1 MTYSKTHQ
9 RFSERLKNP
18 DVLTNPEKY
27 LGLNYQD
34 VLNFW
39 IYLDTLSKQDK
50 EKMNDRYQTLD
61 FNVRNSAWNAAR
73 VAAEKVIGWG
83 FRNAAWCAVW
93 DVTGLRVVFVD
104 ATLELIA
111 HHKLLEQNK
120 TPLALQCCIK
130 P

>member
-1 MTYSKTHQ
+1 MTYSKIHK
-9 RFSERLKNP
+9 RFSERLEQP

-39 IYLDTLSKQDK
+39 IYLDTFSAQD
-50 EKMNDRYQTLD
+50 EREITVRYWALD
-61 FNVRNSAWNAAR
+61 YHVRDTARDAAR
-73 VAAEKVIGWG
+73 DAAAEVVGWEFSNEAWVAA
-83 FRNAAWCAVW
+83 W
-93 DVTGLRVVFVD
+93 DVTGESVFGW
-104 ATLELIA
+104 ATEELIG

-120 TPLALQCCIK
+120 TPLARQYCTK